1 MRPEFL
7 LNVSMVM
14 LSVALLVAFVR
25 VVKGPSLPDRVIAVD
40 LVGVCSVGL
49 IVLGAALTGER
60 TFLDAAVVIALLGF
74 LAVIA
79 YARYAETENPK

>member
-7 LNVSMVM
+7 LDVSMM
-14 LSVALLVAFVR
+14 ILSVALLIAFVR
-25 VVKGPSLPDRVIAVD
+25 VAKGPSLPDRVVAVD

>member
-7 LNVSMVM
+7 LNVSMVI
-14 LSVALLVAFVR
+14 LSIALLVAFVR
-25 VVKGPSLPDRVIAVD
+25 VVRGPSLPDRVIAVD

-79 YARYAETENPK
+79 YARYAETENAK